1 MIRNVIGAVLALVGA
16 AAAVLSPFRAW
27 YDGRHGRD
35 YRVADLFG
43 GITAWRADLTT
54 SLLLPFAFAAL
65 LTLVGLLLLS
75 RPLVALAALVVLGF
89 TVLWMIRQGQAA
101 DGLTVD
107 PDGSGLGWGVALAG
121 AGGLLLVLAALLM
134 RGRTRRHGRVNGDRG
149 RGDGHGRGPFR
160 RGRRVDREPE
170 DRAYGRDDGYD
181 AGYGPGPGHG
191 HDPDGR
197 RAGGFGHGGG
207 ADPYP
212 AQDQHDPYP
221 SRDQH
226 DPYPP
231 RDAHDPRR
239 HPDA

>member
-43 GITAWRADLTT
+43 GITAGRADLAT

-121 AGGLLLVLAALLM
+121 AGGLLLMLAALVM
-134 RGRTRRHGRVNGDRG
+134 RGRTRRHGRVHGDDRG
-149 RGDGHGRGPFR
+149 RGDGHGRDPFR

-170 DRAYGRDDGYD
+170 DGAYGRDDGYD

-191 HDPDGR
+191 HDPDAR
-197 RAGGFGHGGG
+197 QAGGFGHGG

-221 SRDQH
+221 PRDQH